1 METPFCFP
9 AESLKSYCHLHKTD
23 DKKKPERAVLVGA
36 GTADAQDT
44 EMTMLDELEELA
56 RTAGVR
62 CVGRIYQRRQ
72 RPDTTFYIGKGK
84 VEEVAS
90 SVRENEAD
98 CVLFDNDLTPRQ
110 VRNLEEKIGCK
121 VIDRSEVI
129 LDIFATHAKTMES
142 RLQVE
147 LAQLRYTL
155 PRLKRMWTHLD
166 RISGQGGIG
175 SRGPGE
181 KQIETD
187 RRLID
192 RRLHQLESELKEIQV
207 RKERQVNS
215 REDKLT
221 VALVGY
227 TNAGKSTLMN
237 RMTGTDVYQADKLFA
252 TLDTKTSDLSLPN
265 GQTVLLS
272 DTVGFIENLPHH
284 LVASFHA
291 TLEEVRQAKL
301 LLHVVSV
308 AEPGVEARMATVDH
322 VLQNELG
329 MKDYEQILVFNK
341 IDAIDDQ
348 IGFSALKNRHRGFL
362 AVSARTGEGLDQLL
376 DALVA
381 FDEKAREVVELELD
395 AADGRTQAR
404 LNQLGEILETQYEG
418 NKVFMTVSLPRTAV
432 GHFKDHLR
440 S

>member
-1 METPFCFP
+1 M
-9 AESLKSYCHLHKTD
+9 HKIE
-23 DKKKPERAVLVGA
+23 DKKKPERAILVGA
-36 GTADAQDT
+36 GTADVDDT
-44 EMTMLDELEELA
+44 ELSILDELEELA
-56 RTAGVR
+56 RTANVK
-62 CVGRIYQRRQ
+62 CVARVYQRRQ

-84 VEEVAS
+84 AEELAS
-90 SVRENEAD
+90 AVREHEAK

-121 VIDRSEVI
+121 VLDRSEVI

-155 PRLKRMWTHLD
+155 PRLKRMWTHLS

-192 RRLHQLESELKEIQV
+192 RRLHQLEGELKEIQI
-207 RKERQVNS
+207 RKERQVGS
-215 REDKLT
+215 RDDKLT

-237 RMTGTDVYQADKLFA
+237 QVTGTDVYQADKLFA
-252 TLDTKTSDLSLPN
+252 TLDTKTSDLILPN
-265 GQTVLLS
+265 GQTALIS

-301 LLHVVSV
+301 LLHVVS
-308 AEPGVEARMATVDH
+308 ASEPGVAMKIKTVDD
-322 VLQNELG
+322 VLQKELG
-329 MKDYEQILVFNK
+329 MNDYKQLLVFNK
-341 IDAIDDQ
+341 IDAVEDQ
-348 IGFSALKNRHRGFL
+348 IEFNALRNKHKNFL
-362 AVSARTGEGLDQLL
+362 EVSAKTGEGI
-376 DALVA
+376 DALLRALVD
-381 FDEKAREVVELELD
+381 FDEQSREILELEID
-395 AADGRTQAR
+395 AADGKTQAQ
-404 LNQLGEILETQYEG
+404 LNRLGEILETEYDG
-418 NKVFMTVSLPRTAV
+418 NRVLMTVSLPRELA
-432 GHFKDHLR
+432 GHFRQHVR
-440 S
+440 RE